1 MDSYIVRHFFET
13 QCYIIMEAVGLPFT

>member
-1 MDSYIVRHFFET
+1 VRHFFET